1 MRVVLFTSGLPRP
14 RQRADLKFVQL
25 SLLPRF
31 NDLGKYGTACIHC
44 IVICFQCITLQR
56 ITINR
61 PKTCTIAPSSKVQ

>member
-25 SLLPRF
+25 YLLPWF
-31 NDLGKYGTACIHC
+31 NDLGKYVSVC
-44 IVICFQCITLQR
+44 IVIFFLLFIQY

-61 PKTCTIAPSSKVQ
+61 PKPCTSAPPSKVQ